1 MALERFRA
9 AGRVIPRS
17 AAHINS
23 MGVAYLSL
31 GNAGRAAA
39 CFRRAS
45 RLDAGSADI
54 FRHLGRALWTLGKRE
69 PALAAF
75 QRAVGLN
82 PRQASSRHALATALL
97 KVRRTAEAL
106 EHAQAA
112 VALDANDVVG
122 LCILANC
129 LGKAN
134 RISEASLASERA
146 LTLQPGNA
154 GVWSNLGG
162 FYAEEGRWQESIA
175 SFCRAADLSH
185 SPAIHSNL
193 LLVMH
198 YGGFTPGQIFAEHRR
213 WAEFHFPEPAVPR
226 AFDSDRS
233 PGRRLRVGYVS
244 ADFRDHSVSFLIEPV
259 LAAHDRL
266 AIEPFLYSTAGPV
279 DLVTERIQS
288 YGAHW
293 HNLAGTDDVQAADLI
308 AFHQIDIL
316 VDLSGHTAG
325 NRLGIFARKPAPI
338 QATYCGYPDTTGLP
352 SIDYRITDEFCDP
365 PGLTEHLHTE
375 RLWRIAPGFVCYRP
389 PDDAPPISALP
400 AEKNGYLTFG
410 CFAIRQKI
418 TAEMLSAW
426 ASILQQVPYSRLI
439 LKNRQVADPAIAEAI
454 RTRFTNR
461 GAAAHRIEFRGNTPR
476 QDHIRHHADID
487 IMLDTF
493 PYNGTIMTCESL
505 WMGVPVLS
513 MAGTSHAA
521 RVGLSL
527 LSRLGLV
534 GWVAQSYDDYVQRA
548 VAVARD
554 RAGIA
559 RLRQTLRGEFARSSL
574 GDPRAVTGALEDA
587 YRGMWCAWL
596 DLTGS
601 GRAGRTPPEG

>member
-1 MALERFRA
+1 VALERFRA
-9 AGRVIPRS
+9 AGRAIPRS

-45 RLDAGSADI
+45 RLDAGNADI
-54 FRHLGRALWTLGKRE
+54 FRHLGRALWTLGRRE

-75 QRAVGLN
+75 QKAVDLD
-82 PRQASSRHALATALL
+82 PRQGCSRNALATALL
-97 KVRRTAEAL
+97 AVRRTTEAL

-112 VALDANDVVG
+112 VALDANDVDG
-122 LCILANC
+122 LCVLANC

-146 LTLQPGNA
+146 LALQPGNA

-175 SFCRAADLSH
+175 SFCRAAELSH

-213 WAEFHFPEPAVPR
+213 WAELHYPGPAVPR
-226 AFDSDRS
+226 AFDRDRS
-233 PGRRLRVGYVS
+233 AGRRLRVGYVS

-266 AIEPFLYSTAGPV
+266 AIEPFLYSTAGPA
-279 DLVTERIQS
+279 DLVTERIRS

-293 HNLAGTDDVQAADLI
+293 HGLAGIDDAQAAELI
-308 AFHQIDIL
+308 ASHQIDIL

-352 SIDYRITDEFCDP
+352 SIDYRITDESCDP
-365 PGLTEHLHTE
+365 PALTEHLHTE
-375 RLWRIAPGFVCYRP
+375 RLWRITPGFVSFRP
-389 PDDAPPISALP
+389 PDDAPSVSALP
-400 AEKNGYLTFG
+400 AEKNGYITFG

-426 ASILQQVPYSRLI
+426 ASILQQVPDSRLI
-439 LKNRQVADPAIAEAI
+439 LKNRQVADAAIAEAI
-454 RTRFTNR
+454 RKRFTDR
-461 GAAAHRIEFRGNTPR
+461 GLAAQRIEFRGNTAR
-476 QDHIRHHADID
+476 RDHIRHHADID

-493 PYNGTIMTCESL
+493 PYNGTIMTCEAL

-513 MAGTSHAA
+513 LAGTSHAA

-527 LSRLGLV
+527 LSRLGLA
-534 GWVAQSYDDYVQRA
+534 GWVARSHDEYVQRA
-548 VAVARD
+548 VAVAGD

-574 GDPRAVTGALEDA
+574 GDPGPVTRALEDA
-587 YRGMWCAWL
+587 YRDMWRAWL

-601 GRAGRTPPEG
+601 GYAGRTSPEG